1 MTLSREDRTAINETR
16 LAAKRNRVYYPTS
29 HDLLHRKYAVRRIEA
44 FENLNWAEETIR
56 TLLYADYSQPGF
68 DALRLK
74 LMTYARASLQRSR
87 RNAESAKYLGCAL
100 HRI

>member
-44 FENLNWAEETIR
+44 FENLNWAEQVVR
-56 TLLYADYSQPGF
+56 TLLAVKVD
-68 DALRLK
+68 DEKRLN
-74 LMTYARASLQRSR
+74 LMAYARTSLQRAR
-87 RNAESAKYLGCAL
+87 RAGESAKFLGCAL